1 MSYFTEILAD
11 SGDGFRALDA
21 DVRDANDLDDLVDMM
36 RSAAGDDGEAVAV
49 IEHEDEW
56 FGLVRL
62 CSNNEVKIFLSDL
75 AAVEASPFAEIFADF
90 LDSRPDAYDAEPEED
105 FGAEEDEGT
114 IAEDDDDDDDES
126 RHVSGH
132 ARVGELQQSAFAE
145 SAALDLSPGSAGA
158 RFVESTRSLDK
169 KERKAARK
177 VERKAAYHA
186 DAEWGG
192 DADIYSDRGVPA
204 ATLIDQV
211 ESYRSD
217 PARVVA
223 HVGETVGFADQLEAA
238 R

>member
-1 MSYFTEILAD
+1 MVRENFAASAVVNAVRSVHNGGMSYFTEILAD
-11 SGDGFRALDA
+11 SGDGFRALDV

-62 CSNNEVKIFLSDL
+62 CGNNEVKVFLSDL

-90 LDSRPDAYDAEPEED
+90 LDSRPDAYDAEPEDD
-105 FGAEEDEGT
+105 FGAEEDEDAA
-114 IAEDDDDDDDES
+114 AEDDDEDE
-126 RHVSGH
+126 
-132 ARVGELQQSAFAE
+132 
-145 SAALDLSPGSAGA
+145 
-158 RFVESTRSLDK
+158 VEMLEFD
-169 KERKAARK
+169 
-177 VERKAAYHA
+177 A
-186 DAEWGG
+186 DSEWGG

>member
-11 SGDGFRALDA
+11 SGDGFRALDV
-21 DVRDANDLDDLVDMM
+21 DVHDANDLDDLVDMM
-36 RSAAGDDGEAVAV
+36 RSAVGDDGEAVAV

-62 CSNNEVKIFLSDL
+62 CRNNEVKIFLSDL

-105 FGAEEDEGT
+105 FGAEEDE
-114 IAEDDDDDDDES
+114 AAVDEEDDEDE
-126 RHVSGH
+126 V
-132 ARVGELQQSAFAE
+132 EMLEFA
-145 SAALDLSPGSAGA
+145 P
-158 RFVESTRSLDK
+158 
-169 KERKAARK
+169 
-177 VERKAAYHA
+177 

-223 HVGETVGFADQLEAA
+223 HVGEAVGFADQLEAA

>member
-1 MSYFTEILAD
+1 MVRENSTSPAVVNAGRSVHNGSMSYFTEILAD
-11 SGDGFRALDA
+11 SGDGFRALDV

-62 CSNNEVKIFLSDL
+62 CSYNEVKIFLSDL

-114 IAEDDDDDDDES
+114 IAEDDDDDE
-126 RHVSGH
+126 
-132 ARVGELQQSAFAE
+132 E
-145 SAALDLSPGSAGA
+145 
-158 RFVESTRSLDK
+158 VEMLEFD
-169 KERKAARK
+169 
-177 VERKAAYHA
+177 A

>member
-1 MSYFTEILAD
+1 MVRENFGLKAVVNAGRSVHNGGMSYFTEILAD
-11 SGDGFRALDA
+11 SGDGFRALDV
-21 DVRDANDLDDLVDMM
+21 DVRDASDLDDLVDMM

-62 CSNNEVKIFLSDL
+62 CRNNEVKVFLSDL
-75 AAVEASPFAEIFADF
+75 AAAEASPFAEIFADF

-105 FGAEEDEGT
+105 FGAEEDET
-114 IAEDDDDDDDES
+114 AVDEEDDEDE
-126 RHVSGH
+126 
-132 ARVGELQQSAFAE
+132 
-145 SAALDLSPGSAGA
+145 
-158 RFVESTRSLDK
+158 VEMLEFD
-169 KERKAARK
+169 
-177 VERKAAYHA
+177 A